1 MNRKNTILIAVLIN
15 AALLSVLLI
24 AALTSQEEVAPSSAL
39 MGDATAHYTK
49 IEENPL
55 FGDSLDMAMRK
66 SSEPAPIAIPIP
78 ELNKPMDAKDPSL
91 TMASVPETK
100 EDPIVHKLPSLIP
113 DPVAIAPPA
122 AASSPAGHLAS
133 SFTEV
138 TVKKGD
144 NMEKIAKNH
153 HTTVDEILKLN
164 QLPSTFLKVGQVLKI
179 PSDRAVASVK
189 AKPAAVESKP
199 AASSEYYTVKV
210 GDNPWTIAMKHHMKI
225 EELLRLNGLNEE
237 KARKLK
243 PGDRLRTR

>member
-15 AALLSVLLI
+15 AGLLSVLLI
-24 AALTSQEEVAPSSAL
+24 AALTSQEEVVPSSAL

-55 FGDSLDMAMRK
+55 FGDSLDLAMRK

-91 TMASVPETK
+91 AMAPLPETK

-113 DPVAIAPPA
+113 DPVAIAAPVPA
-122 AASSPAGHLAS
+122 SPSSQHLAS

-189 AKPAAVESKP
+189 AKPAAAEPKA